1 MEILLNNRETTIPND
16 KVTITEL
23 LLLQNFTF
31 KMLVIKINGKLIK
44 KDQYGIVEIVSGDT
58 VQVLHMVSGG

>member
-44 KDQYGIVEIVSGDT
+44 KEQYGIVEIVSGDT